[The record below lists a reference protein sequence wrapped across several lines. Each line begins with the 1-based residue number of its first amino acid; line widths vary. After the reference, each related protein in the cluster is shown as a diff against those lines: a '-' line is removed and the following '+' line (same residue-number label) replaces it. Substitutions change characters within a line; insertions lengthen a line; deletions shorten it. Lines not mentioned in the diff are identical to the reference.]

1 TGEVEEMAYA
11 GGHASH
17 CYAQGTNIYFTF
29 AFMEEKGAQAAE
41 ADYMRVVA
49 IILEETLRRGGSV
62 AHHHG
67 SGRYRTRFM
76 PEEHGSSYELMYR
89 LKDALDPNGIMNKG
103 VLLVERK

>member
-1 TGEVEEMAYA
+1 
-11 GGHASH
+11 
-17 CYAQGTNIYFTF
+17 
-29 AFMEEKGAQAAE
+29 EEKGAEAARE
-41 ADYMRVVA
+41 DYMRVVS
-49 IILEETLRRGGSV
+49 IILEETLKRGGSV

-76 PEEHGSSYELMYR
+76 PEEHGSSYELLYR